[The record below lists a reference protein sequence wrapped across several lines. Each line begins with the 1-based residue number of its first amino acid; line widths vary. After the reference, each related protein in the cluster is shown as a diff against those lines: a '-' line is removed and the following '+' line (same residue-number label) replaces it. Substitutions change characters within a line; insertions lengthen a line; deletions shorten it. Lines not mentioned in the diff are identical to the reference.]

1 MGIVLFIIIFS
12 VVVIAHELGH
22 MMVAKANGIG
32 VVEFTVGMGPAL
44 FSFTKGE
51 TKYSIRLLPIG
62 GACVFEGEDGLS
74 SGIVDSEKPVSEQ
87 VLDRVEAF
95 QDNKEEKKDVRNKA
109 ADEYVQNTDLGK
121 KKLSFPE
128 ASVGARIATVV
139 AGPVC
144 NFILAFLFSLFIVGS
159 YGTDVPIIQTVTENG
174 AAAAAGMQDGDKIIS
189 MDGKKI
195 HLFREISFISML
207 SKGEE
212 ISLVYERDGQQY
224 DTTLTPIYD
233 AQAGRY
239 YFGLGGGYYEKMGIA
254 GTIRYSMYEVK
265 YWIDTTIKRL
275 ELLVKGQVGKDDV
288 SGPVG
293 MAQQVNQIYTES
305 KPSGAYYIL
314 LNMLNFA
321 ILLSAN
327 LGVLNLLPLPALDG
341 GRLVFLIV
349 EAIRRKPVPPEKE
362 GMVHFAGFVLLMIL
376 MVVVLFNDL
385 SRLF

>member
-1 MGIVLFIIIFS
+1 MGIVLFIVIFS

-22 MMVAKANGIG
+22 MMIAKANGIG

-44 FSFTKGE
+44 LSFSKGG

-74 SGIVDSEKPVSEQ
+74 SGIVDADKSVSEQ
-87 VLDRVEAF
+87 VLDRVEAL
-95 QDNKEEKKDVRNKA
+95 QETKERDQKA
-109 ADEYVQNTDLGK
+109 NTKEADAYVQNTDLGK
-121 KKLSFPE
+121 KGISFPE
-128 ASVGARIATVV
+128 ASVGARFATVV

-159 YGTDVPIIQTVTENG
+159 YGTDVPVVMSVSDGG
-174 AAAAAGMQDGDKIIS
+174 AAAQAGMQAGDKIIS

-207 SKGEE
+207 SSGEAV
-212 ISLVYERDGQQY
+212 SVVYEREGEKKE
-224 DTTLTPIYD
+224 TSITPIYD
-233 AQAGRY
+233 EQAGRY
-239 YFGLGGGYYEKMGIA
+239 YFGLGGGYYEKMGIV
-254 GTIRYSMYEVK
+254 GTIQHSAFEVK
-265 YWIDTTIKRL
+265 YWIDTTIKSL
-275 ELLVKGQVGKDDV
+275 ELLVKGQVAKEDV
-288 SGPVG
+288 AGPVG

-314 LNMLNFA
+314 LNMLNYA

-341 GRLVFLIV
+341 GRLVFLII

-362 GMVHFAGFVLLMIL
+362 GIVHFAGFVLLMIL

>member
-265 YWIDTTIKRL
+265 YWIDTTIKSL

>member
-22 MMVAKANGIG
+22 MMIAKANGIG

-74 SGIVDSEKPVSEQ
+74 SGIVDSDKPVSEH

-265 YWIDTTIKRL
+265 YWIDTTIKSL

>member
-87 VLDRVEAF
+87 VLDKVEAF

-265 YWIDTTIKRL
+265 YWIDTTIKSL